1 MSQKKPPSIPPV
13 ATTSVP
19 ISHPPTEAMVN
30 KLGDGLQAQA
40 LSTLQGLQLFAEQ
53 RPPAEQALW
62 HKHTKALQALIDA
75 LHTANPSE
83 VGGKFPGGETDGML
97 DPSRSEEFG
106 NTLERL
112 RKAADLSR
120 SGLASRAGLSRN
132 TIANI
137 EEGKNNPVH
146 ATLMRLLTVA
156 ELGLSHAD
164 VPWRQPTEGELSAAP
179 NCWIAPGYDPI
190 KMFVDLITLLN
201 GQGGSVEQT
210 YAYLDPKS
218 ALNWFS
224 LSNQSSYATVY
235 RESLP
240 LSTLANKMLERAG
253 HARMDFIALGAGD
266 GKQEVRLVQHL
277 LEQADARGGKM
288 HPDLSLYL
296 VDISQPLL
304 SEALRHANASLAGR
318 SGVTVWAV
326 QGNFHHLPRYTQ
338 LHYAPQRANRR
349 RVVTMLGNTLGN
361 LDNEPTFFRHCLV
374 GFAPGDLLLL
384 DVDITHAPSHSPDEI
399 RRTDPALQQNI
410 RPAHVEWLGGPLLRY
425 CNGAVDVQMR
435 YELDTHCPVPGSYAL
450 DTLASVK
457 LSDGRE
463 KLFSVFRFKRYDPPS
478 LIGVLKGLGWE
489 SIAQYPYGP
498 NPEKPMKT
506 LLLFRRV
513 KPTEPSR

>member
-1 MSQKKPPSIPPV
+1 
-13 ATTSVP
+13 
-19 ISHPPTEAMVN
+19 MVS

-40 LSTLQGLQLFAEQ
+40 LATLQGLQLFAEQ
-53 RPPAEQALW
+53 RPSAEQALW

-83 VGGKFPGGETDGML
+83 VSGEFLGGETDGML
-97 DPSRSEEFG
+97 DPARAEEFG
-106 NTLERL
+106 KTLERL
-112 RKAADLSR
+112 RKAAGLTR
-120 SGLASRAGLSRN
+120 VGLAQRAALSRN

-156 ELGLSHAD
+156 ELGLTHAD
-164 VPWRQPTEGELSAAP
+164 VPWRQPSEGELASSP
-179 NCWIAPGYDPI
+179 NCWVAPGYDPI

-201 GQGGSVEQT
+201 GQGGSVEQS

-240 LSTLANKMLERAG
+240 LGPLATKMLERAG

-304 SEALRHANASLAGR
+304 SEALRHANTSLSGR
-318 SGVTVWAV
+318 SGVTVWAI

-338 LHYAPQRANRR
+338 LHYAPERAHRR
-349 RVVTMLGNTLGN
+349 RVITMLGNTWGN
-361 LDNEPTFFRHCLV
+361 LDNEPSFIRHCL
-374 GFAPGDLLLL
+374 GDFAPNDLLLM
-384 DVDITHAPSHSPDEI
+384 DVDLARAPADQPDAI
-399 RRTDPALQQNI
+399 RRQDHALQNGMK
-410 RPAHVEWLGGPLLRY
+410 PAHVEWLGGPLLRY
-425 CNGAVDVQMR
+425 CQGAVDVKFR
-435 YELDTHCPVPGSYAL
+435 YELETNCPVPGSYCL
-450 DTLASVK
+450 DAMATVTGADK
-457 LSDGRE
+457 RE
-463 KLFSVFRFKRYDPPS
+463 RRFSVFRFKRYDLERLTKLLASHGWQLLAQLPH
-478 LIGVLKGLGWE
+478 GVENG
-489 SIAQYPYGP
+489 
-498 NPEKPMKT
+498 KPVQMVM
-506 LLLFRRV
+506 LFRKV
-513 KPTEPSR
+513 TAPAVA